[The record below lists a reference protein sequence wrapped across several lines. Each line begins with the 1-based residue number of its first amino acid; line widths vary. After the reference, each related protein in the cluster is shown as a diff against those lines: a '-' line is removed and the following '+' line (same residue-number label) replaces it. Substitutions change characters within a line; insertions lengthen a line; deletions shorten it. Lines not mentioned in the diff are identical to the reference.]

1 MDSSLQDRLS
11 RFFIFSARLFFAL
24 TIFFIP
30 FRWRWMVWQRPFFP
44 IYADY
49 TDFLLFI
56 SDLSM
61 LYMLLCW
68 ACSLLLFPRKLK
80 AGPALMW
87 LSLVGLTIAAW
98 VSVLGSVDGIFSRY
112 QAVRFILLLMFY
124 LFIVNEVKSAGW
136 VIVPVAAQILF
147 QSGIAVSQV
156 MAQSSLGLQ
165 RLGELQLNPADSG
178 VSIVLGEGI
187 RFLRGYGL
195 SDHPNILGG
204 CIAFGLVLLLAV
216 AMFGEGR
223 QPLLA
228 SMVFLIAF
236 PALVMTFSRSAWLSL
251 FVAGSFMVGIE
262 AFARKW
268 DSVKRALLLGVLSL
282 LVVMPFIQKYDFLF
296 ISRVNSGNV
305 AQDDPMKER
314 AFLLEAGNTLFVEHS
329 AIGIGL
335 GAAPLAMKERFV
347 DFPLNFQPP
356 HYAILVSAM
365 ETGVLGGIFYF
376 LLLVIPILTVFFRWD
391 ELSRWPA
398 LAGAFGLL
406 LALTVVGFFDYYTW
420 SYSYGQAWQW
430 LGWGLYSAA
439 METTA

>member
-1 MDSSLQDRLS
+1 MDSSFQGRLS
-11 RFFIFSARLFFAL
+11 RFFIFSAHLFFAL

-56 SDLSM
+56 SNLSM
-61 LYMLLCW
+61 LYMLMCW

-98 VSVLGSVDGIFSRY
+98 VSVLGSVDEIFSRY
-112 QAVRFILLLMFY
+112 QAVRFILLLLFY
-124 LFIVNEVKSAGW
+124 LFIVNEVRSAGW

-178 VSIVLGEGI
+178 VSIVFGEGI

-282 LVVMPFIQKYDFLF
+282 LAVVPFIQKYDFLF
-296 ISRVNSGNV
+296 ISRVNSGSV

-356 HYAILVSAM
+356 HYAILVAAM

-398 LAGAFGLL
+398 LVGAFGLL